1 MEKLPESETITVYI
15 YEYHD
20 GHARVEPGRV
30 VVPRGGTMIWENL
43 TDDEVQIHFPEPE
56 LFDPPTKS
64 LSFSDM
70 GEQKSL
76 RVAAGAARGGHPY
89 GGVRHGTGRLPELLV
104 GGSTPV
110 MIVR

>member
-1 MEKLPESETITVYI
+1 MEPQAETETVTVYI
-15 YEYHD
+15 YEYLD
-20 GHARVEPGRV
+20 GQARVEPGRV
-30 VVPRGGTMIWENL
+30 VVPRGGTVVWENL

-64 LSFSDM
+64 LSFSATCKP
-70 GEQKSL
+70 QSL
-76 RVAAGAARGGHPY
+76 TVASGASRGGHPY
-89 GGVRHGTGRLPELLV
+89 GGVRHGPGRLPELLV